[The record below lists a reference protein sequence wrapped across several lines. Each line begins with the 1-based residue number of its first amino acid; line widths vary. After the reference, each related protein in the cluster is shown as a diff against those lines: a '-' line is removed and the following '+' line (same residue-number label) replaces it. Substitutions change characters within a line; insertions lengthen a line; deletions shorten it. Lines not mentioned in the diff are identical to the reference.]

1 MFGNCTYPDHAY
13 FILPLG
19 KHDFKKLNLGKYD
32 FPSIVEILHGV
43 VMGLA
48 TLHDWSILHRDVTV
62 ANMLVMSDDPPVGA
76 LCDFG
81 KAVQQD
87 WHTDGGAPGYAQ
99 APEIDGTKRYDA
111 KADVWSCG
119 LAFASVFFPDM
130 SKWPSFNA
138 NSKQSRAWIKV
149 VCEHLQKFGS
159 QSTLHGMVAI
169 IVAKM
174 LNFDPKSRPP
184 MCVVLDK
191 WPLQV
196 SPKFPH
202 VSLNVAGRSAKI
214 SRTPATSQSY
224 KNPTYQRDWFE
235 IEPATRQ
242 KRALGYKPL
251 TKSTAAIL
259 PSTTVVRANL
269 EAAEM
274 MRLGQGFTPEHPE
287 RRSQMRFNYTVRKI
301 DAMTENRWEDEEAST
316 EILGDDESPASA
328 GGPDWDKV
336 PDWEAPI
343 DGTGRDLSRGTPAG
357 SCDNGGF
364 F

>member
-1 MFGNCTYPDHAY
+1 MTY
-13 FILPLG
+13 
-19 KHDFKKLNLGKYD
+19 
-32 FPSIVEILHGV
+32 STLHGV

-62 ANMLVMSDDPPVGA
+62 ANMLVMSDDPPVGS

-87 WHTDGGAPGYAQ
+87 WHTSDGVAPAYAQ
-99 APEIDGTKRYDA
+99 APEIDGIKRYDA

-130 SKWPSFNA
+130 SKWPSYSP
-138 NSKQSRAWIKV
+138 NSKQTRVWTKE
-149 VCEHLQKFGS
+149 VCERLKKFGS
-159 QSTLHGMVAI
+159 QSVLHGMIAI

-174 LNFDPKSRPP
+174 LEFDPKSRPP

-196 SPKFPH
+196 SRKFQH
-202 VSLNVAGRSAKI
+202 VSLNIAGRSTKI

-224 KNPTYQRDWFE
+224 KNPSYQRDWFE

-242 KRALGYKPL
+242 KRATGYKAL
-251 TKSTAAIL
+251 TKSAAAML
-259 PSTTVVRANL
+259 PSTTVVQANP

-301 DAMTENRWEDEEAST
+301 DAMTEDQRADEEAST
-316 EILGDDESPASA
+316 EILADNESSA
-328 GGPDWDKV
+328 LTGGPDWDKV

-343 DGTGRDLSRGTPAG
+343 DGTGCDLSRGTPAG
-357 SCDNGGF
+357 PCDNGGF
-364 F
+364 C